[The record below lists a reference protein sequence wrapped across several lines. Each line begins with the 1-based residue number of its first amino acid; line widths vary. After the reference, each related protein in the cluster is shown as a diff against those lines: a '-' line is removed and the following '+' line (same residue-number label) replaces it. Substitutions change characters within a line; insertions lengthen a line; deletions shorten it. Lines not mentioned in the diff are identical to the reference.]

1 MGRCQWKSIYPAI
14 RWTNSENQLDSMVII
29 ADNTVLY
36 LKIATWVDLNCS
48 HHTHEKVIMWRNGD
62 VS

>member
-1 MGRCQWKSIYPAI
+1 MGRCQWKGTYPAI
-14 RWTNSENQLDSMVII
+14 RGTNSENLLDSMVII

-48 HHTHEKVIMWRNGD
+48 HHTHKKIIMWCDGG

>member
-1 MGRCQWKSIYPAI
+1 MGRCQWKGTYPAI
-14 RWTNSENQLDSMVII
+14 RWTNSENLLDSMVII
-29 ADNTVLY
+29 ADNNVLY

-48 HHTHEKVIMWRNGD
+48 HHTHTKIIMWRDGG